1 MATSNLYLDC
11 RAVGK
16 GQLAPLK
23 ISINKQGRTALIPLD
38 VHILPSQW
46 DKRAKKI
53 IDHPNKR
60 NLNAYIAK
68 RKVEVETILLSMYSD
83 DTCARMTAQQIKEYV
98 CAKLKLNGAV
108 EQSDLFYERFLQ
120 FANSKSESTKR
131 IYLYTY
137 GRLEAFA
144 GAKLK
149 TLRFEDISREWL
161 TEFENFL
168 AKTATKNSRNISL
181 RNIRAVF
188 NEAIDNGVTSFYP
201 FRRFPITPV
210 ATAKRSLS
218 ILQLATLFNANC
230 ELPEYLD
237 IFKLV
242 FYLIGINVIDL
253 YGLTGITSE
262 GRIEY
267 HRAKTKRFYSIRVE
281 PEALEIINRYRG
293 EKRLLNISERCSNH
307 RNYIHRINEALQ
319 HIGPYTKHGRG
330 GKRHYQPLFP
340 NLTTYWAR
348 HTWAT
353 IAAELDIPKE
363 TIAAALGHSMGN
375 PTTAIYIDFNLAK
388 VDQANRQV
396 IDCVNCARLVLCL
409 IDKINWWHQY
419 LFQCHQ
425 QLTLN
430 NLANFD
436 NRPND

>member
-16 GQLAPLK
+16 GQPAPLK
-23 ISINKQGRTALIPLD
+23 ISINKRGRTALIPLD
-38 VHILPSQW
+38 VRILPSQW
-46 DKRAKKI
+46 DKRARKI

-60 NLNAYIAK
+60 YLNAYITK
-68 RKVEVETILLSMYSD
+68 RKLEIEAILLSMYD
-83 DTCARMTAQQIKEYV
+83 DACTRMTAQQIKEYV

-108 EQSDLFYERFLQ
+108 EQSDLFAECFLQ
-120 FANSKSESTKR
+120 FANSKSASTKR
-131 IYLYTY
+131 VYLYTY
-137 GRLEAFA
+137 SRLQAYL
-144 GAKLK
+144 GKKLQ
-149 TLRFEDISREWL
+149 TLQFEDITTEWL
-161 TEFENFL
+161 TAFENFL
-168 AKTATKNSRNISL
+168 AKTATKNTRNIHL
-181 RNIRAVF
+181 RNMRSVF
-188 NEAIDNGVTSFYP
+188 NEAIDNGVTTFYP
-201 FRRFPITPV
+201 FRRFPIRPV

-218 ILQLATLFNANC
+218 ILQLAMLFNADC

-253 YGLTGITSE
+253 YNLNDITSE

-281 PEALEIINRYRG
+281 PEALQIINRYQG
-293 EKRLLNISERCSNH
+293 KKRLLNISERCSNH

-330 GKRHYQPLFP
+330 GKRNYKPLFP

-363 TIAAALGHSMGN
+363 TIAAALGHSIGN
-375 PTTAIYIDFNLAK
+375 PTTSIYIDFNIK
-388 VDQANRQV
+388 KIDEANRKV
-396 IDCVNCARLVLCL
+396 IDCVNAAQLVLW
-409 IDKINWWHQY
+409 ITDYIEKVTSA
-419 LFQCHQ
+419 F
-425 QLTLN
+425 T
-430 NLANFD
+430 ANAT
-436 NRPND
+436 NH